1 MDRAP
6 GRGYGPATRAFWDG
20 KVHWKDSAQRARPLH
35 LTSVNLQLE
44 DGRRAQLAPLCCTPR
59 GPEHYVRS
67 SRSCCQQPE
76 GPASMTAL
84 ACGRRCGNRGQ
95 SSMRI
100 VAFLK
105 LHVEWGAQY
114 PPVTVTVRHSM
125 CTTPKY
131 GPDALEWGY

>member
-6 GRGYGPATRAFWDG
+6 GCGYGPTSSERAFSSWDG

-44 DGRRAQLAPLCCTPR
+44 DGRRAQLAPLCCTSR

-67 SRSCCQQPE
+67 SRSRSCCQQPE

-84 ACGRRCGNRGQ
+84 ACGRPGRRGNRGQ

-100 VAFLK
+100 VAFLNFK
-105 LHVEWGAQY
+105 SNGA
-114 PPVTVTVRHSM
+114 PS
-125 CTTPKY
+125 TTRQ
-131 GPDALEWGY
+131 

>member
-59 GPEHYVRS
+59 VWP
-67 SRSCCQQPE
+67 
-76 GPASMTAL
+76 
-84 ACGRRCGNRGQ
+84 
-95 SSMRI
+95 
-100 VAFLK
+100 
-105 LHVEWGAQY
+105 
-114 PPVTVTVRHSM
+114 
-125 CTTPKY
+125 
-131 GPDALEWGY
+131 